1 MRMSP
6 NLTLSF
12 LLTAA
17 AVAQTAPPANPDTAT
32 FDPDGTAHITRVVPM
47 PTTVSPAAQQ
57 WLKDIESQQ
66 TQTTTLAERRTHTE
80 QWQKSQSAEAKR
92 LFPVNVAPLTMA
104 GVQTDI
110 ITPLTMPDEN
120 KTRVLINLHGGGFNS
135 DSGSLIEGIPI
146 CFLTKIKVVSVYY
159 RLAPENP
166 FPAAVD
172 DVVAVYKELL
182 KTYKPRSIGI
192 FGTSAG
198 GILTAE
204 VTVKLKQLSLP
215 LPGALGLFTMLADFS
230 HTSDSQQLFALNG
243 LAGGISPQDANGGH
257 DDEYVGKADRRDPV
271 LSPLFADLRGFPPS
285 LLVTGTRDALLS
297 STTIFHRA
305 LLHAGVDAQ
314 LLVLEAM
321 PHAFWYHFQ
330 FPETTETLNMMAKF
344 FEEKLG
350 EQADGSPFPAANA
363 TVEKDVRAF
372 MQTVAHDVSHE
383 GPSAWRRYL
392 ADSPSFFMAVNGQM
406 AFPDSTTA
414 TTVIHDLS
422 TSIKSIDLH
431 WGDDLRVD
439 PLTANL
445 AVVATSYHE
454 VMVFSSGQRMDGLGF
469 FTGVVEYR
477 DGRWQFRDAH
487 WSVPVPP
494 PGLARRHGRGRP
506 CPHNHFHS
514 GAIN

>member
-1 MRMSP
+1 MIRISL
-6 NLTLSF
+6 NLAVPF
-12 LLTAA
+12 LLIAA
-17 AVAQTAPPANPDTAT
+17 AIAQAPPPANPDTGT
-32 FDPDGTAHITRVVPM
+32 FDPDGTAHITRVIPM
-47 PTTVSPAAQQ
+47 PTTVSPGAQQ

-66 TQTTTLAERRTHTE
+66 TQTTSLAERRAGTE
-80 QWQKSQSAEAKR
+80 RWQKSQSAEAKR
-92 LFPVNVAPLTMA
+92 LFPVNIEPLTLA
-104 GVQTDI
+104 GVQTDV
-110 ITPLTMPDEN
+110 ITPLTMPEEN

-146 CFLTKIKVVSVYY
+146 CNLTKIKVVSVYY

-172 DVVAVYKELL
+172 DVVAVYKDLL

-204 VTVKLKQLSLP
+204 VTVRLKQLGLP

-243 LAGGISPQDANGGH
+243 LAGGISPQDPNGGH
-257 DDEYVGKADRRDPV
+257 DNEYTGKTDRHDPV
-271 LSPLFADLRGFPPS
+271 LSPLFADLHGFPPS

-305 LLHAGVDAQ
+305 LLDAGVDAQ
-314 LLVLEAM
+314 LLVFEAM

-330 FPETTETLNMMAKF
+330 FPETTETLNLMAKF

-350 EQADGSPFPAANA
+350 AQVSAESQPASADNA
-363 TVEKDVRAF
+363 TVEKEVRAF
-372 MQTVAHDVSHE
+372 MQAVSQDVTQE
-383 GPSAWRRYL
+383 GPSAWRRHF
-392 ADSPSFFMAVNGQM
+392 ADTPSFFMAVNGQM
-406 AFPDSTTA
+406 AFPDSATA

-431 WGDDLRVD
+431 WRDDLRVD

-454 VMVFSSGQRMDGLGF
+454 VMVFSSGQRMDGPGF

-487 WSVPVPP
+487 WSVAATPP
-494 PGLARRHGRGRP
+494 PAR
-506 CPHNHFHS
+506 
-514 GAIN
+514 